1 MDQDK
6 INILQKNLK
15 TEKAARKAVEK
26 IVEDKSKDLHLLS
39 HELKK
44 TNLKLEAIKVEHSSQ
59 LETVFE
65 NINDGY
71 ISMDL
76 FGNVQQMNNN
86 AKDFF
91 GYNIEEE
98 ELNVFNLIFPDDF
111 EHASKSFVTLTKEG
125 SFTNYRTRVLTKDK
139 QVKWVQINGNL
150 LIDKENNATGAQ
162 VIIRDITSEKR
173 SKDLLTKSENSL
185 SSLIENLDSGILL
198 EDENRKIILTNTKFC
213 ELFNISDSPDL
224 VIGKDCTIAINESVK
239 LFKNP
244 KKFISRVL
252 FILLKK
258 QQVLGDEVVMLDG
271 TILERDYIPI
281 LDGKK
286 YKGHLWTYKDITLR
300 KQYRKSLEAQ
310 KQNYSN
316 IIANMNLGLIEVN
329 KADEILLS
337 NESFSKLTGYSKE
350 ELIGKK
356 GSEVLQLVDD
366 FERINI
372 ENSKRQK
379 GESSSYEVKI
389 KNKFGDIRDLLISG
403 APNYDV
409 TGRFIGTIGVHLDIT
424 DAKRNAEI
432 IEEKKK
438 ELDTIVHNSSIG
450 IVLTKRGRIIK
461 TNAAVQN
468 MIGYS
473 EAELNTLSINDLS
486 FDEDYSSFMKYI
498 KGINAD
504 KIDNFV
510 FTKRYKKKD
519 GSVIWTKTNV
529 HVVRD
534 NNNNNNK
541 IKHEVVFIENIT
553 SNREKTLI
561 IDLINNLTKS
571 IFGKTD
577 IIEISCEIV
586 NIIAAYLNS
595 EDCVIYLVDQST
607 GMMEQVALHGNKL
620 IDSSKIRNKLVLSK
634 GEEIVGSVVKSK
646 KSELVNDTSKDDR
659 YIADDEIR
667 FSEIVVPIISDG
679 IVIGVIDSEHK
690 NKNHFKEEHIKTLE
704 SIASLVAIKLRTA
717 VSIRERKKVEIQNE
731 KLLRRLKNSNDEL
744 NEYAHTVSHD
754 LKTPLQSIEALVS
767 WIKLDNEENLDKAT
781 LQNIALIESTVE
793 TMDQLIINILKY
805 SEVGTVKGK
814 EVDVDLNLI
823 LKKLKTVM
831 VTSEN
836 ITINILSKLPKV
848 KGDTTK
854 FQQLFQNLISN
865 AIKFNGEKKGIVEID
880 YIEKKSFHQFSVK
893 DNGIGIAK
901 KYHKQIFKIFESL
914 NKSKDSSG
922 IGLSIVKKIVDLYE
936 GNIWLE
942 SKPNI
947 GTTFYFT
954 IKK

>member
-1 MDQDK
+1 MDQHK
-6 INILQKNLK
+6 IDILQKSLI
-15 TEKAARKAVEK
+15 TERAARKAAEK

-39 HELKK
+39 NELKK
-44 TNLKLEAIKVEHSSQ
+44 TNLKLEAFKVEQSSQ
-59 LETVFE
+59 IEAVFE

-71 ISMDL
+71 ILMDI
-76 FGNVQQMNNN
+76 FGNVLKMNNK

-98 ELNVFNLIFPDDF
+98 KLNVYNLIYSDDL
-111 EHASKSFVTLTKEG
+111 EYASKSFITLKKEG

-139 QVKWVQINGNL
+139 QIKWVQINGT
-150 LIDKENNATGAQ
+150 LITDKENNAIGAQ
-162 VIIRDITSEKR
+162 GIVRDITSEKR
-173 SKDLLTKSENSL
+173 SKDLLTESENRL
-185 SSLIENLDSGILL
+185 SSLISNLDSAVLL

-213 ELFNISDSPDL
+213 EFFNISSAPDL
-224 VIGKDCTIAINESVK
+224 LKGEDCAVFLNESKK

-244 KKFISRVL
+244 DKFISRVL
-252 FILLKK
+252 LILHEK
-258 QQVLGDEVVMLDG
+258 QQVLGDEITLLDG
-271 TILERDYIPI
+271 TILERDYITI
-281 LDGKK
+281 REGNQ
-286 YKGHLWTYKDITLR
+286 YKGHLWTYKDITLK
-300 KQYRKSLEAQ
+300 KQYGRSLEAQ

-316 IIANMNLGLIEVN
+316 IIANMNLGLVELN
-329 KADEILLS
+329 TAEEILLS

-356 GSEVLQLVDD
+356 GSEVLQLVED
-366 FERINI
+366 FDRIKI

-389 KNKFGDIRDLLISG
+389 KNKFGEIRDLLISG

-409 TGRFIGTIGVHLDIT
+409 IGQFIGTIGVHLDIT
-424 DAKRNAEI
+424 DAKRNAELI
-432 IEEKKK
+432 QEKKK
-438 ELDTIVHNSSIG
+438 ELDTIVHNSAIG

-461 TNAAVQN
+461 TNAALQK

-473 EAELNTLSINDLS
+473 EAELNLRSINDLTFEQDS
-486 FDEDYSSFMKYI
+486 SSFNTYI
-498 KGINAD
+498 RKMYTD
-504 KIDNFV
+504 KIDHFV
-510 FTKRYKKKD
+510 YPKRYKKKD
-519 GSVIWTKTNV
+519 GSVIWTKTNINI
-529 HVVRD
+529 VRD
-534 NNNNNNK
+534 NNNK
-541 IKHEVVFIENIT
+541 VKYEVVFIENTT
-553 SNREKTLI
+553 SNREKTII
-561 IDLINNLTKS
+561 IDLINNLTKV
-571 IFGKTD
+571 ILDKTD
-577 IIEISCEIV
+577 LIDISWEIV

-595 EDCVIYLVDQST
+595 EDCVIYLVDEST
-607 GMMEQVALHGNKL
+607 KMIEQIAVYGNKL
-620 IDSSKIRNKLVLSK
+620 NDSNEISNKMFIPA
-634 GEEIVGSVVKSK
+634 GEGIVGSVVKSK

-659 YIADDEIR
+659 YIVDDEMR

-767 WIKLDNEENLDKAT
+767 WIKLDNKENLDKAT

-805 SEVGTVKGK
+805 SEVGTVIRE

-865 AIKFNGEKKGIVEID
+865 AIKFNRGKKGIIEID

>member
-1 MDQDK
+1 MDQHK
-6 INILQKNLK
+6 IDILQKSLI
-15 TEKAARKAVEK
+15 TERAARKAAEK

-39 HELKK
+39 NELKK
-44 TNLKLEAIKVEHSSQ
+44 TNLKLEAFKVEQSSQ
-59 LETVFE
+59 IEAVFE

-71 ISMDL
+71 ILMDI
-76 FGNVQQMNNN
+76 FGNILKMNNN

-98 ELNVFNLIFPDDF
+98 KLNVYNLIYSDDL
-111 EHASKSFVTLTKEG
+111 EYASKSFITLKKEG

-139 QVKWVQINGNL
+139 QIKWVQINGT
-150 LIDKENNATGAQ
+150 LITDKENNAIGAQ
-162 VIIRDITSEKR
+162 GIVRDITSEKR
-173 SKDLLTKSENSL
+173 SKDLLTESENRL
-185 SSLIENLDSGILL
+185 SSLILNLDSAVLL

-213 ELFNISDSPDL
+213 EFFNISSAPDL
-224 VIGKDCTIAINESVK
+224 LKGEDCAVFLNESKK

-244 KKFISRVL
+244 DKFISRVL
-252 FILLKK
+252 LILHEK
-258 QQVLGDEVVMLDG
+258 QQVLGDEITLLDG
-271 TILERDYIPI
+271 TILERDYITI
-281 LDGKK
+281 REGNQ
-286 YKGHLWTYKDITLR
+286 YKGHLWTYKDITLK
-300 KQYRKSLEAQ
+300 KQYGRSLEAQ

-316 IIANMNLGLIEVN
+316 IIANMKLGLVELN
-329 KADEILLS
+329 TAEEILLS

-356 GSEVLQLVDD
+356 GNEVLQLVED
-366 FERINI
+366 FERIKI

-389 KNKFGDIRDLLISG
+389 KNKFGEIRDLLISG

-409 TGRFIGTIGVHLDIT
+409 IGQFIGTIGVHLDIT
-424 DAKRNAEI
+424 DAKRNAELI
-432 IEEKKK
+432 QEKKK
-438 ELDTIVHNSSIG
+438 ELDTIVHNSAIG

-461 TNAAVQN
+461 TNAALQK

-473 EAELNTLSINDLS
+473 EAELNLRSINDLTFEQDS
-486 FDEDYSSFMKYI
+486 SSFKTYI
-498 KGINAD
+498 RKMYTD
-504 KIDNFV
+504 KINNFGYP
-510 FTKRYKKKD
+510 KRYKKKD
-519 GSVIWTKTNV
+519 GSVIWTKTNINI
-529 HVVRD
+529 VRD
-534 NNNNNNK
+534 NNNK
-541 IKHEVVFIENIT
+541 VKYEVVFIENTT
-553 SNREKTLI
+553 SNREKTII
-561 IDLINNLTKS
+561 IDLINNLTKV
-571 IFGKTD
+571 ILDKTD
-577 IIEISCEIV
+577 LIDISWEIV

-595 EDCVIYLVDQST
+595 EDCVIYLVDEST
-607 GMMEQVALHGNKL
+607 KMIEQIAVYGNKL
-620 IDSSKIRNKLVLSK
+620 NDSNEISNKMFIPA
-634 GEEIVGSVVKSK
+634 GEGIVGSVVKSK

-659 YIADDEIR
+659 YIVDDEMR

-731 KLLRRLKNSNDEL
+731 KLLRKLKNSNDEL

-767 WIKLDNEENLDKAT
+767 WIKLDNKENLDKAT

-793 TMDQLIINILKY
+793 TMDQLIVNILKY
-805 SEVGTVKGK
+805 SEVGTVIRE

-865 AIKFNGEKKGIVEID
+865 AIKFNREKKGIVEID
-880 YIEKKSFHQFSVK
+880 YIDKKSFHQFSVK

>member
-1 MDQDK
+1 MDQHK
-6 INILQKNLK
+6 IDILQKSLI
-15 TEKAARKAVEK
+15 TERAARKAAEK

-39 HELKK
+39 NELKK
-44 TNLKLEAIKVEHSSQ
+44 TNLKLEAFKVEQSSQ
-59 LETVFE
+59 IEAVFE

-71 ISMDL
+71 ILMDI
-76 FGNVQQMNNN
+76 FGNILKMNNN

-98 ELNVFNLIFPDDF
+98 KLNVYNLIYSDDL
-111 EHASKSFVTLTKEG
+111 EYASKSFITLKKEG

-139 QVKWVQINGNL
+139 QIKWVQINGT
-150 LIDKENNATGAQ
+150 LITDKENNAIGAQ
-162 VIIRDITSEKR
+162 GIVRDITSEKR
-173 SKDLLTKSENSL
+173 SKDLLTESENRL
-185 SSLIENLDSGILL
+185 SSLILNLDSAVLL

-213 ELFNISDSPDL
+213 EFFNISSAPDL
-224 VIGKDCTIAINESVK
+224 LKGEDCAVFLNESKK

-244 KKFISRVL
+244 DKFISRVL
-252 FILLKK
+252 LILHEK
-258 QQVLGDEVVMLDG
+258 QQVLGDEITLLDG
-271 TILERDYIPI
+271 TILERDYITI
-281 LDGKK
+281 REGNQ
-286 YKGHLWTYKDITLR
+286 YKGHLWTYKDITLK
-300 KQYRKSLEAQ
+300 KQYGRSLEAQ

-316 IIANMNLGLIEVN
+316 IIANMKLGLVELN
-329 KADEILLS
+329 TAEEILLS

-356 GSEVLQLVDD
+356 GNEVLQLVED
-366 FERINI
+366 FDRINI

-389 KNKFGDIRDLLISG
+389 KNKFGEIRDLLISG

-409 TGRFIGTIGVHLDIT
+409 IGQFIGTIGVHLDIT
-424 DAKRNAEI
+424 DAKRNAELI
-432 IEEKKK
+432 QEKKK
-438 ELDTIVHNSSIG
+438 ELDTIVHNSAIG

-461 TNAAVQN
+461 TNAALQK

-473 EAELNTLSINDLS
+473 EAELNLRSINDLTFEQDS
-486 FDEDYSSFMKYI
+486 SSFKTYI
-498 KGINAD
+498 RKMYTD
-504 KIDNFV
+504 KINNFGYP
-510 FTKRYKKKD
+510 KRYKKKD
-519 GSVIWTKTNV
+519 GSVIWTKTNINI
-529 HVVRD
+529 VRD
-534 NNNNNNK
+534 NNNK
-541 IKHEVVFIENIT
+541 VKYEVVFIENTT
-553 SNREKTLI
+553 SNREKTII
-561 IDLINNLTKS
+561 IDLINNLTKV
-571 IFGKTD
+571 ILDKTD
-577 IIEISCEIV
+577 LIDISWEIV

-595 EDCVIYLVDQST
+595 EDCVIYLVDEST
-607 GMMEQVALHGNKL
+607 KMIEQIAVYGNKL
-620 IDSSKIRNKLVLSK
+620 NDSNEISNKMFIPA
-634 GEEIVGSVVKSK
+634 GEGIVGSVVKSK

-659 YIADDEIR
+659 YIVDDEMR

-731 KLLRRLKNSNDEL
+731 KLLRKLKNSNDEL

-767 WIKLDNEENLDKAT
+767 WIKLDNKENLDKAT

-805 SEVGTVKGK
+805 SEVGTVIRE

-865 AIKFNGEKKGIVEID
+865 AIKFNREKKGIVEID
-880 YIEKKSFHQFSVK
+880 YIDKKSFHQFSVK

>member
-1 MDQDK
+1 MDQYK
-6 INILQKNLK
+6 IKILQKNLK
-15 TEKAARKAVEK
+15 TEVAARKAAEK

-39 HELKK
+39 NELKK
-44 TNLKLEAIKVEHSSQ
+44 TNLKLETIQIEQSSQ
-59 LETVFE
+59 IEAVFE

-71 ISMDL
+71 ILMDL
-76 FGNVQQMNNN
+76 FGNILKMNNN

-98 ELNVFNLIFPDDF
+98 KLNVYNLIFPDDL
-111 EHASKSFVTLTKEG
+111 EHASKSFITLNKEG

-139 QVKWVQINGNL
+139 QIKWVQINGSL
-150 LIDKENNATGAQ
+150 LTDKENNAIGAQ
-162 VIIRDITSEKR
+162 GIIRDITAEKR
-173 SKDLLTKSENSL
+173 SKDLLTESENRL
-185 SSLIENLDSGILL
+185 SSLILNLDSAVLL

-213 ELFNISDSPDL
+213 ELFNISSSPDL
-224 VIGKDCTIAINESVK
+224 LKGEDCADFINQSIK
-239 LFKNP
+239 LFEDP
-244 KKFISRVL
+244 DKFISRVSL
-252 FILLKK
+252 ILHEK
-258 QQVLGDEVVMLDG
+258 QQVLGDEITMLDG
-271 TILERDYIPI
+271 TILERDYTPI
-281 LDGKK
+281 IIENQ

-300 KQYRKSLEAQ
+300 KQYGKSLEAQ

-316 IIANMNLGLIEVN
+316 IIANMNLGLVELN
-329 KADEILLS
+329 TAEEILLS

-356 GSEVLQLVDD
+356 GSDILQLVDD
-366 FERINI
+366 FDRIKI
-372 ENSKRQK
+372 ENSKRQI
-379 GESSSYEVKI
+379 GVSSSYEIEI
-389 KNKFGDIRDLLISG
+389 KNKFGDNRNLLISG

-409 TGRFIGTIGVHLDIT
+409 NGQFIGTIGVHLDIT
-424 DAKRNAEI
+424 DAKRNAQLI
-432 IEEKKK
+432 KEKKK
-438 ELDTIVHNSSIG
+438 ELDTIVHNSAIG

-461 TNAAVQN
+461 TNAALQK
-468 MIGYS
+468 MIGFS
-473 EAELNTLSINDLS
+473 ESELNILSINDLTLK
-486 FDEDYSSFMKYI
+486 EDSSSFKTYI
-498 KGINAD
+498 KKMYAD
-504 KIDNFV
+504 KNDHFV
-510 FTKRYKKKD
+510 YQKRYKKKD

-529 HVVRD
+529 NIVRD
-534 NNNNNNK
+534 NDNK
-541 IKHEVVFIENIT
+541 VKHEVVFIENIT
-553 SNREKTLI
+553 SIREKTII
-561 IDLINNLTKS
+561 IDLINNLTKV
-571 IFGKTD
+571 ILDKTD
-577 IIEISCEIV
+577 IVEISWEIV

-595 EDCVIYLVDQST
+595 ENCVIYLVDQST
-607 GMMEQVALHGNKL
+607 EMIEQVALYGNKL
-620 IDSSKIRNKLVLSK
+620 TDSNKISNKLVISK
-634 GEEIVGSVVKSK
+634 GEGIIGSVVKLK
-646 KSELVNDTSKDDR
+646 KSELVNDTSKDNR
-659 YIADDEIR
+659 YIVDDEMR

-767 WIKLDNEENLDKAT
+767 WIKLDNKENLDKAT
-781 LQNIALIESTVE
+781 LQNIALINSTVE
-793 TMDQLIINILKY
+793 TMDQLISNILKY
-805 SEVGTVKGK
+805 SEVGTVIGE

-848 KGDTTK
+848 KGDATK
-854 FQQLFQNLISN
+854 FQQLFQNLIGN
-865 AIKFNGEKKGIVEID
+865 AIKFNREIKGIVEID

-922 IGLSIVKKIVDLYE
+922 IGLSIVKKIIDLYE
-936 GNIWLE
+936 GDIWLE
-942 SKPNI
+942 SKINI

>member
-1 MDQDK
+1 MDQHK
-6 INILQKNLK
+6 IDILQKSLI
-15 TEKAARKAVEK
+15 TERAARKAAEK

-39 HELKK
+39 NELKK
-44 TNLKLEAIKVEHSSQ
+44 TNLKLEAFKVEQSSQ
-59 LETVFE
+59 IEAVFE

-71 ISMDL
+71 ILMDI
-76 FGNVQQMNNN
+76 FGNILKMNNN

-98 ELNVFNLIFPDDF
+98 KLNVYNLIYSDDL
-111 EHASKSFVTLTKEG
+111 EYASKSFITLKKEG

-139 QVKWVQINGNL
+139 QIKWVQINGT
-150 LIDKENNATGAQ
+150 LITDKENNAIGAQ
-162 VIIRDITSEKR
+162 GIVRDITSEKR
-173 SKDLLTKSENSL
+173 SKDLLTESENRL
-185 SSLIENLDSGILL
+185 SSLILNLDSAVLL

-213 ELFNISDSPDL
+213 EFFNISSAPDL
-224 VIGKDCTIAINESVK
+224 LKGEDCAVFLNESKK

-244 KKFISRVL
+244 DKFISRVL
-252 FILLKK
+252 LILHEK
-258 QQVLGDEVVMLDG
+258 QQVLGDEITLLDG
-271 TILERDYIPI
+271 TILERDYITI
-281 LDGKK
+281 REGNQ
-286 YKGHLWTYKDITLR
+286 YKGHLWTYKDITLK
-300 KQYRKSLEAQ
+300 KQYGRSLEAQ

-316 IIANMNLGLIEVN
+316 IIANMKLGLVELN
-329 KADEILLS
+329 TAEEILLS

-356 GSEVLQLVDD
+356 GNEVLQLVED
-366 FERINI
+366 FDRINI

-389 KNKFGDIRDLLISG
+389 KNKFGEIRDLLISG

-409 TGRFIGTIGVHLDIT
+409 IGQFIGTIGVHLDIT
-424 DAKRNAEI
+424 DAKRNAELI
-432 IEEKKK
+432 QEKKK
-438 ELDTIVHNSSIG
+438 ELDTIVHNSAIG

-461 TNAAVQN
+461 TNAALQK

-473 EAELNTLSINDLS
+473 EAELNLRSINDLTFEQDS
-486 FDEDYSSFMKYI
+486 SSFKTYI
-498 KGINAD
+498 RKMYTD
-504 KIDNFV
+504 KINNFGYP
-510 FTKRYKKKD
+510 KRYKKKD
-519 GSVIWTKTNV
+519 GSVIWTKTNINI
-529 HVVRD
+529 VRD
-534 NNNNNNK
+534 NNNK
-541 IKHEVVFIENIT
+541 VKYEVVFIENTT
-553 SNREKTLI
+553 SNREKTII
-561 IDLINNLTKS
+561 IDLINNLTKV
-571 IFGKTD
+571 ILDKTD
-577 IIEISCEIV
+577 LIDISWEIV

-595 EDCVIYLVDQST
+595 EDCVIYLVDEST
-607 GMMEQVALHGNKL
+607 KMIEQIAVYGNKL
-620 IDSSKIRNKLVLSK
+620 NDSNEISNKMFIPA
-634 GEEIVGSVVKSK
+634 GEGIVGSVVKSK

-659 YIADDEIR
+659 YIVDDEMR

-731 KLLRRLKNSNDEL
+731 KLLRKLKNSNDEL

-767 WIKLDNEENLDKAT
+767 WIKLDNKENLDKAT

-793 TMDQLIINILKY
+793 TMDQLIVNILKY
-805 SEVGTVKGK
+805 SEVGTVIRE

-865 AIKFNGEKKGIVEID
+865 AIKFNREKKGIVEID
-880 YIEKKSFHQFSVK
+880 YIDKKSFHQFSVK

>member
-1 MDQDK
+1 MDQHK
-6 INILQKNLK
+6 IDILQKSLK
-15 TEKAARKAVEK
+15 TERAARKAAEK

-39 HELKK
+39 NELKK
-44 TNLKLEAIKVEHSSQ
+44 TNLKLEVIKVEQSSQ
-59 LETVFE
+59 IEAFFE

-71 ISMDL
+71 ILMDI
-76 FGNVQQMNNN
+76 FGNILKMNNN

-98 ELNVFNLIFPDDF
+98 KLNVYNLIYSDDL
-111 EHASKSFVTLTKEG
+111 EYASKSFITLKKEG
-125 SFTNYRTRVLTKDK
+125 LFTNYRTRVLTKDK
-139 QVKWVQINGNL
+139 QIKWVQINGT
-150 LIDKENNATGAQ
+150 LITDKENNAIGAQ
-162 VIIRDITSEKR
+162 GIVRDITSEKR
-173 SKDLLTKSENSL
+173 SKDLLTESENRL
-185 SSLIENLDSGILL
+185 SSLISNLDSAVLL
-198 EDENRKIILTNTKFC
+198 EDENRKIILANAKFC
-213 ELFNISDSPDL
+213 KFFNISSAPDL
-224 VIGKDCTIAINESVK
+224 LKGEDCAVFLNESKK

-244 KKFISRVL
+244 DKFISRVL
-252 FILLKK
+252 LILHEK
-258 QQVLGDEVVMLDG
+258 QQVLGDEITLLNG
-271 TILERDYIPI
+271 TILERDYITI
-281 LDGKK
+281 REGNQ
-286 YKGHLWTYKDITLR
+286 YKGHLWTYKDITLK
-300 KQYRKSLEAQ
+300 KQYGRSLEAQ

-316 IIANMNLGLIEVN
+316 IIANMNLGLVELN
-329 KADEILLS
+329 TAEEILLS

-356 GSEVLQLVDD
+356 GNEVLQLVED
-366 FERINI
+366 FDRIKI

-389 KNKFGDIRDLLISG
+389 KNKFGEIRDLLISG

-409 TGRFIGTIGVHLDIT
+409 NAQFIGTIGVHLDIT
-424 DAKRNAEI
+424 DAKRNAELI
-432 IEEKKK
+432 QEKKK
-438 ELDTIVHNSSIG
+438 ELDTIVHNSAIG

-461 TNAAVQN
+461 TNAALQK

-473 EAELNTLSINDLS
+473 EAELNLRSINDLTFEQDS
-486 FDEDYSSFMKYI
+486 SSFKTYI
-498 KGINAD
+498 RKMYTD
-504 KIDNFV
+504 KINNFGYP
-510 FTKRYKKKD
+510 KRYKKKD

-529 HVVRD
+529 NIVRD
-534 NNNNNNK
+534 NNNK
-541 IKHEVVFIENIT
+541 VKYEVVFIENIT
-553 SNREKTLI
+553 SNREKTII
-561 IDLINNLTKS
+561 IDLINNLTKV
-571 IFGKTD
+571 ILDKTD
-577 IIEISCEIV
+577 IVEISWEIV

-595 EDCVIYLVDQST
+595 ENCVIYLVDQST
-607 GMMEQVALHGNKL
+607 GIIEQVALHGNKL
-620 IDSSKIRNKLVLSK
+620 TDNNKISNKLVISK
-634 GEEIVGSVVKSK
+634 GEGIVGSVVKSK

-659 YIADDEIR
+659 YIVDDEIR

-717 VSIRERKKVEIQNE
+717 VSIGERKKVEIQNE

-767 WIKLDNEENLDKAT
+767 WIKLDNKENLDKAT

-805 SEVGTVKGK
+805 SEVGTVTGK

-865 AIKFNGEKKGIVEID
+865 AIKFNRGKKGIIEID

>member
-1 MDQDK
+1 MDQHK
-6 INILQKNLK
+6 IDILQKSLI
-15 TEKAARKAVEK
+15 TERAARKAAEK

-39 HELKK
+39 NELKK
-44 TNLKLEAIKVEHSSQ
+44 TNLKLEAFKVEQSSQ
-59 LETVFE
+59 IEAVFE

-71 ISMDL
+71 ILMDI
-76 FGNVQQMNNN
+76 FGNILKMNNN

-98 ELNVFNLIFPDDF
+98 KLNVYNLIYSDDL
-111 EHASKSFVTLTKEG
+111 EYASKSFITLKKEG

-139 QVKWVQINGNL
+139 QIKWVQINGT
-150 LIDKENNATGAQ
+150 LITDKENNAIGAQ
-162 VIIRDITSEKR
+162 GIVRDITSEKR
-173 SKDLLTKSENSL
+173 SKDLLTESENRL
-185 SSLIENLDSGILL
+185 SSLISNLDSAVLL

-213 ELFNISDSPDL
+213 EFFNISSAPDL
-224 VIGKDCTIAINESVK
+224 LKGEDCAVFLNESKK

-244 KKFISRVL
+244 DKFISRVL
-252 FILLKK
+252 LILHEK
-258 QQVLGDEVVMLDG
+258 QQVLGDEITLLDG
-271 TILERDYIPI
+271 TILERDYITI
-281 LDGKK
+281 REGNQ
-286 YKGHLWTYKDITLR
+286 YKGHLWTYKDITLK
-300 KQYRKSLEAQ
+300 KQYGRSLEAQ

-316 IIANMNLGLIEVN
+316 IIANMNLGLVELN
-329 KADEILLS
+329 TAEEILLS

-356 GSEVLQLVDD
+356 GNEVLQLVED
-366 FERINI
+366 FDRINI

-389 KNKFGDIRDLLISG
+389 KNKFGEIRDLLISG

-409 TGRFIGTIGVHLDIT
+409 IGQFIGTIGVHLDIT
-424 DAKRNAEI
+424 DAKRNAELI
-432 IEEKKK
+432 QEKKK
-438 ELDTIVHNSSIG
+438 ELDTIVHNSAIG

-461 TNAAVQN
+461 TNAALQK

-473 EAELNTLSINDLS
+473 EAELNLRSINDLTFEQDS
-486 FDEDYSSFMKYI
+486 SSFKTYI
-498 KGINAD
+498 RKMYTD
-504 KIDNFV
+504 KINNFGYP
-510 FTKRYKKKD
+510 KRYKKKD
-519 GSVIWTKTNV
+519 GSVIWTKTNINI
-529 HVVRD
+529 VRD
-534 NNNNNNK
+534 NNNK
-541 IKHEVVFIENIT
+541 VKYEVVFIENTT
-553 SNREKTLI
+553 SNREKTII
-561 IDLINNLTKS
+561 IDLINNLTKV
-571 IFGKTD
+571 ILDKTD
-577 IIEISCEIV
+577 LIDISWEIV

-595 EDCVIYLVDQST
+595 EDCVIYLVDEST
-607 GMMEQVALHGNKL
+607 KMIEQIAVYGNKL
-620 IDSSKIRNKLVLSK
+620 NDSNEISNKMFIPA
-634 GEEIVGSVVKSK
+634 GEGIVGSVVKSK

-659 YIADDEIR
+659 YIVDDEMR

-767 WIKLDNEENLDKAT
+767 WIKLDNKENLDKAT

-793 TMDQLIINILKY
+793 TMDQLIVNILKY
-805 SEVGTVKGK
+805 SEVGTVIRE

-865 AIKFNGEKKGIVEID
+865 AIKFNREKKGIVEID
-880 YIEKKSFHQFSVK
+880 YIDKKSFHQFSVK

>member
-15 TEKAARKAVEK
+15 TEKAARKAAEK

-86 AKDFF
+86 AKEFF

-150 LIDKENNATGAQ
+150 LTDKENNATGAQ
-162 VIIRDITSEKR
+162 GIIRDITSEKR

-185 SSLIENLDSGILL
+185 SSLIENLDSAVLL
-198 EDENRKIILTNTKFC
+198 EDENRKIKLVNNKFC
-213 ELFNISDSPDL
+213 KLFRTTSSPDEL
-224 VIGKDCTIAINESVK
+224 IGKDCTAIVNESIK

-244 KKFISRVL
+244 EKLISRIIL
-252 FILLKK
+252 ILLKK
-258 QQVLGDEVVMLDG
+258 QPVIGDEVTMLDG
-271 TILERDYIPI
+271 SILERDYVPI

-286 YKGHLWTYKDITLR
+286 YKGHLWTYKDITLK
-300 KQYRKSLEAQ
+300 KQYGRILEAQ

-316 IIANMNLGLIEVN
+316 IIANMNLGLVELN
-329 KADEILLS
+329 TAEEILLS

-461 TNAAVQN
+461 TNVAVQN

-529 HVVRD
+529 NVVRD
-534 NNNNNNK
+534 INNNNK

-577 IIEISCEIV
+577 LIEISWEIV

-634 GEEIVGSVVKSK
+634 GEGIVGSVVKSK

-690 NKNHFKEEHIKTLE
+690 DKNHFTEEHVKTLE
-704 SIASLVAIKLRTA
+704 NIANLVAIKLKTA
-717 VSIRERKKVEIQNE
+717 VNIRERKKVEIQNE

-767 WIKLDNEENLDKAT
+767 WIKLDNKENLDKAT

-805 SEVGTVKGK
+805 SEVGTVNGK

-865 AIKFNGEKKGIVEID
+865 GIKFNREKKGIVEID

>member
-1 MDQDK
+1 MDQHK
-6 INILQKNLK
+6 IDILQKSLI
-15 TEKAARKAVEK
+15 TERAARKAAEK

-39 HELKK
+39 NELKK
-44 TNLKLEAIKVEHSSQ
+44 TNLKLEAFKVEQSSQ
-59 LETVFE
+59 IEAVFE

-71 ISMDL
+71 ILMDI
-76 FGNVQQMNNN
+76 FGNVLKMNNK

-98 ELNVFNLIFPDDF
+98 KLNVYNLIYSDDL
-111 EHASKSFVTLTKEG
+111 EYASKSFITLKKEG

-139 QVKWVQINGNL
+139 QIKWVQINGT
-150 LIDKENNATGAQ
+150 LITDKENNAIGAQ
-162 VIIRDITSEKR
+162 GIVRDITSEKR
-173 SKDLLTKSENSL
+173 SKDLLTESENRL
-185 SSLIENLDSGILL
+185 SSLISNLDSAVLL
-198 EDENRKIILTNTKFC
+198 EDENRKIILTNAKFC
-213 ELFNISDSPDL
+213 KFFNISSAPDL
-224 VIGKDCTIAINESVK
+224 LKGEDCAVFLNESKK

-244 KKFISRVL
+244 DKFISRVL
-252 FILLKK
+252 LILHEK
-258 QQVLGDEVVMLDG
+258 QQVLGDEITLLDG
-271 TILERDYIPI
+271 TILERDYITI
-281 LDGKK
+281 REGNQ
-286 YKGHLWTYKDITLR
+286 YKGHLWTYKDITLK
-300 KQYRKSLEAQ
+300 KQYGRSLEAQ

-316 IIANMNLGLIEVN
+316 IIANMNLGLVELN
-329 KADEILLS
+329 TAEEILLS

-356 GSEVLQLVDD
+356 GNEVLQLVED
-366 FERINI
+366 FDRINI

-389 KNKFGDIRDLLISG
+389 KNKFGEIRDLLISG

-409 TGRFIGTIGVHLDIT
+409 IGQFIGTIGVHLDIT
-424 DAKRNAEI
+424 DAKRNAELI
-432 IEEKKK
+432 KEKKK
-438 ELDTIVHNSSIG
+438 ELDTIVHNSAIG

-461 TNAAVQN
+461 TNAALQK

-473 EAELNTLSINDLS
+473 EAELNLRSINDLTFEQDS
-486 FDEDYSSFMKYI
+486 SSFKTYI
-498 KGINAD
+498 RKMYTD
-504 KIDNFV
+504 KINNFGYP
-510 FTKRYKKKD
+510 KRYKKKD
-519 GSVIWTKTNV
+519 GSVIWTKTNINI
-529 HVVRD
+529 VRD
-534 NNNNNNK
+534 NNNK
-541 IKHEVVFIENIT
+541 VKYEVVFIENTT
-553 SNREKTLI
+553 SNREKTII
-561 IDLINNLTKS
+561 IDLINNLTKV
-571 IFGKTD
+571 ILDKTD
-577 IIEISCEIV
+577 LIDISWEIV

-595 EDCVIYLVDQST
+595 EDCVIYLVDEST
-607 GMMEQVALHGNKL
+607 KMIEQIAVYGNKL
-620 IDSSKIRNKLVLSK
+620 NDSNEISNKMFIPA
-634 GEEIVGSVVKSK
+634 GEGIVGSVVKSK

-659 YIADDEIR
+659 YIVDDEMR

-767 WIKLDNEENLDKAT
+767 WIKLDNKENLDKAT

-793 TMDQLIINILKY
+793 TMDQLIVNILKY
-805 SEVGTVKGK
+805 SEVGTVIRE

-865 AIKFNGEKKGIVEID
+865 AIKFNRGKKGIVEID
-880 YIEKKSFHQFSVK
+880 YIDKKSFHQFSVK

>member
-15 TEKAARKAVEK
+15 TEKAARKAAEK

-86 AKDFF
+86 AKEFF

-150 LIDKENNATGAQ
+150 LTDKENNATGAQ
-162 VIIRDITSEKR
+162 GIIRDITSEKR

-185 SSLIENLDSGILL
+185 SSLIENLDSAVLL
-198 EDENRKIILTNTKFC
+198 EDENRKIKLVNNKFC
-213 ELFNISDSPDL
+213 KLFRTTSSPDEL
-224 VIGKDCTIAINESVK
+224 IGKDCTAVVNESIK

-244 KKFISRVL
+244 EKLISRIIL
-252 FILLKK
+252 ILLKK
-258 QQVLGDEVVMLDG
+258 QPVIGDEVTMLDG
-271 TILERDYIPI
+271 SILERDYVPI

-316 IIANMNLGLIEVN
+316 IIANMNLGLVELN
-329 KADEILLS
+329 TAEEILLS

-529 HVVRD
+529 NVVRD
-534 NNNNNNK
+534 INNNNK

-577 IIEISCEIV
+577 IIEISWEIV

-607 GMMEQVALHGNKL
+607 EMIEQIAVFGNKL
-620 IDSSKIRNKLVLSK
+620 TENNKISNKLFISK
-634 GEEIVGSVVKSK
+634 GEGIVGNVVKSK
-646 KSELVNDTSKDDR
+646 KSEIVNDTSKDTR
-659 YIADDEIR
+659 YIVDDETR

-690 NKNHFKEEHIKTLE
+690 DKNHFTEEHVKTLE
-704 SIASLVAIKLRTA
+704 NIANLVAIKLKTA
-717 VSIRERKKVEIQNE
+717 VNIRERKKVEIQNE

-767 WIKLDNEENLDKAT
+767 WIKLDNKENLDKAT

-805 SEVGTVKGK
+805 SEVGTVNGK

-865 AIKFNGEKKGIVEID
+865 GIKFNREKKGIVEID

>member
-15 TEKAARKAVEK
+15 TEKAARKAAEK

-59 LETVFE
+59 LEAVFE

-150 LIDKENNATGAQ
+150 LTDKENNATGAQ
-162 VIIRDITSEKR
+162 GIIRDITSEKR

-185 SSLIENLDSGILL
+185 SSLIENLDSAVLL
-198 EDENRKIILTNTKFC
+198 EDENRKIKLVNNKFC
-213 ELFNISDSPDL
+213 KLFRTTSSPDEL
-224 VIGKDCTIAINESVK
+224 IGKDCTAVVNESIK

-244 KKFISRVL
+244 EKLISRIIL
-252 FILLKK
+252 ILLKK
-258 QQVLGDEVVMLDG
+258 QPVIGDEVTMLDG
-271 TILERDYIPI
+271 SILERDYVPI

-286 YKGHLWTYKDITLR
+286 YKGHLWTYKDITLK
-300 KQYRKSLEAQ
+300 KQYGRILEAQ

-316 IIANMNLGLIEVN
+316 IIANMNLGLVELN
-329 KADEILLS
+329 TAEEILLS

-529 HVVRD
+529 NVVRD
-534 NNNNNNK
+534 INNK

-577 IIEISCEIV
+577 IIEISWEIV

-595 EDCVIYLVDQST
+595 KDCVIYLVDQST
-607 GMMEQVALHGNKL
+607 EMIEQIAVFGNKL
-620 IDSSKIRNKLVLSK
+620 TENNKISNKLFISK
-634 GEEIVGSVVKSK
+634 GEGIVGNVVKSK
-646 KSELVNDTSKDDR
+646 KSEIVNDTSKDTR
-659 YIADDEIR
+659 YIVDDETR

-690 NKNHFKEEHIKTLE
+690 DKNHFTEEHVKTLE
-704 SIASLVAIKLRTA
+704 NIANLVAIKLKTA
-717 VSIRERKKVEIQNE
+717 VNIRERKKVEIQNE

-767 WIKLDNEENLDKAT
+767 WIKLDNKENLDKAT

-805 SEVGTVKGK
+805 SEVGTVNGK

-865 AIKFNGEKKGIVEID
+865 GIKFNREKKGIVEID

>member
-15 TEKAARKAVEK
+15 TEKAARKAAEK

-86 AKDFF
+86 AKEFF

-150 LIDKENNATGAQ
+150 LTDKENNATGAQ
-162 VIIRDITSEKR
+162 GIIRDITSEKR
-173 SKDLLTKSENSL
+173 SKDLLTESENSL
-185 SSLIENLDSGILL
+185 SSLIENLDSAVLL
-198 EDENRKIILTNTKFC
+198 EDENRKIKLVNNKFC
-213 ELFNISDSPDL
+213 KLFRTTSSPDEL
-224 VIGKDCTIAINESVK
+224 IGKDCTAVVNESIK

-244 KKFISRVL
+244 EKLISRIIL
-252 FILLKK
+252 ILLKK
-258 QQVLGDEVVMLDG
+258 QPVIGDEVTMLDG
-271 TILERDYIPI
+271 SILERDYVPI

-286 YKGHLWTYKDITLR
+286 YKGHLWTYKDITLK
-300 KQYRKSLEAQ
+300 KQYGRILEAQ

-316 IIANMNLGLIEVN
+316 IIANMNLGLVELN
-329 KADEILLS
+329 TAEEILLS

-529 HVVRD
+529 NVVRD
-534 NNNNNNK
+534 INNK

-577 IIEISCEIV
+577 IIEISWEIV

-634 GEEIVGSVVKSK
+634 GEGIVGSVVKSK

-717 VSIRERKKVEIQNE
+717 LSIEERKKVEIQNE

-767 WIKLDNEENLDKAT
+767 WIKLDNKENLDKAT
-781 LQNIALIESTVE
+781 LQNIDLIESTVE

-805 SEVGTVKGK
+805 SEVGTVNGK

-865 AIKFNGEKKGIVEID
+865 GIKFNREKKGIVEID

>member
-1 MDQDK
+1 MDQHK
-6 INILQKNLK
+6 IDILQKSLI
-15 TEKAARKAVEK
+15 TERAARKAAEK

-39 HELKK
+39 NELKK
-44 TNLKLEAIKVEHSSQ
+44 TNLKLEAFKVEQSSQ
-59 LETVFE
+59 IEAVFE

-71 ISMDL
+71 ILMDI
-76 FGNVQQMNNN
+76 FGNILKMNNN

-98 ELNVFNLIFPDDF
+98 KLNVYNLIYSDDL
-111 EHASKSFVTLTKEG
+111 EYASKSFITLKKEG

-139 QVKWVQINGNL
+139 QIKWVQINGT
-150 LIDKENNATGAQ
+150 LITDKENNAIGAQ
-162 VIIRDITSEKR
+162 GIVRDITSEKR
-173 SKDLLTKSENSL
+173 SKDLLTESENRL
-185 SSLIENLDSGILL
+185 SSLISNLDSAVLL

-213 ELFNISDSPDL
+213 EFFNISSAPDL
-224 VIGKDCTIAINESVK
+224 LKGEDCAVFLNESKK

-244 KKFISRVL
+244 DKFISRVL
-252 FILLKK
+252 LILHEK
-258 QQVLGDEVVMLDG
+258 QQVLGDEITLLDG
-271 TILERDYIPI
+271 TILERDYITI
-281 LDGKK
+281 REGNQ
-286 YKGHLWTYKDITLR
+286 YKGHLWTYKDITLK
-300 KQYRKSLEAQ
+300 KQYGRSLEAQ

-316 IIANMNLGLIEVN
+316 IIANMNLGLVELN
-329 KADEILLS
+329 TAEEILLS

-356 GSEVLQLVDD
+356 GNEVLQLVED
-366 FERINI
+366 FDRINI

-389 KNKFGDIRDLLISG
+389 KNKFGEIRDLLISG

-409 TGRFIGTIGVHLDIT
+409 IGQFIGTIGVHLDIT
-424 DAKRNAEI
+424 DAKRNAELI
-432 IEEKKK
+432 KEKKK
-438 ELDTIVHNSSIG
+438 ELDTIVHNSAIG

-461 TNAAVQN
+461 TNAALQK

-473 EAELNTLSINDLS
+473 EAELNLRSINDLTFEQDS
-486 FDEDYSSFMKYI
+486 SSFKTYI
-498 KGINAD
+498 RKMYTD
-504 KIDNFV
+504 KINNFGYP
-510 FTKRYKKKD
+510 KRYKKKD
-519 GSVIWTKTNV
+519 GSVIWTKTNINI
-529 HVVRD
+529 VRD
-534 NNNNNNK
+534 NNNK
-541 IKHEVVFIENIT
+541 VKYEVVFIENTT
-553 SNREKTLI
+553 SNREKTII
-561 IDLINNLTKS
+561 IDLINNLTKV
-571 IFGKTD
+571 ILDKTD
-577 IIEISCEIV
+577 LIDISWEIV

-595 EDCVIYLVDQST
+595 EDCVIYLVDEST
-607 GMMEQVALHGNKL
+607 KMIEQIAVYGNKL
-620 IDSSKIRNKLVLSK
+620 NDSNEISNKMFIPA
-634 GEEIVGSVVKSK
+634 GEGIVGSVVKSK

-659 YIADDEIR
+659 YIVDDEMR

-767 WIKLDNEENLDKAT
+767 WIKLDNKENLDKAT

-805 SEVGTVKGK
+805 SEVGTVIRE

-865 AIKFNGEKKGIVEID
+865 AIKFNREKKGIVEID
-880 YIEKKSFHQFSVK
+880 YIDKKSFHQFSVK

>member
-15 TEKAARKAVEK
+15 TEKAARKAAEK

-86 AKDFF
+86 AKEFF

-150 LIDKENNATGAQ
+150 LTDKENNATGAQ
-162 VIIRDITSEKR
+162 GIIRDITSEKR

-185 SSLIENLDSGILL
+185 SSLIENLDSAVLL
-198 EDENRKIILTNTKFC
+198 EDENRKIKLVNNKFC
-213 ELFNISDSPDL
+213 KLFRTTSSPDEL
-224 VIGKDCTIAINESVK
+224 IGKDCTAVVNESIK

-244 KKFISRVL
+244 EKLISRIIL
-252 FILLKK
+252 ILLKK
-258 QQVLGDEVVMLDG
+258 QPVIGDEVTMLDG
-271 TILERDYIPI
+271 SILERDYVPI

-286 YKGHLWTYKDITLR
+286 YKGHLWTYKDITLK
-300 KQYRKSLEAQ
+300 KQYGRILEAQ

-316 IIANMNLGLIEVN
+316 IIANMNLGLVELN
-329 KADEILLS
+329 TAEEILLS

-461 TNAAVQN
+461 TNVAVQN

-486 FDEDYSSFMKYI
+486 FDEDYSSFMKYL

-529 HVVRD
+529 NVVRD
-534 NNNNNNK
+534 INNK

-577 IIEISCEIV
+577 LIEISWEIV

-634 GEEIVGSVVKSK
+634 GEGIVGSVVKSK

-717 VSIRERKKVEIQNE
+717 LSIEERKKVEIQNE

-767 WIKLDNEENLDKAT
+767 WIKLDNKENLDKAT
-781 LQNIALIESTVE
+781 LQNIDLIESTVE

-805 SEVGTVKGK
+805 SEVGTVIGK

-865 AIKFNGEKKGIVEID
+865 GIKFNREKKGIVEID

>member
-1 MDQDK
+1 MDQHK
-6 INILQKNLK
+6 IDILQKSLI
-15 TEKAARKAVEK
+15 TERAARKAAEK

-39 HELKK
+39 NELKK
-44 TNLKLEAIKVEHSSQ
+44 TNLKLEAFKVEQSSQ
-59 LETVFE
+59 IEAVFE

-71 ISMDL
+71 ILMDI
-76 FGNVQQMNNN
+76 FGNILKMNNN

-98 ELNVFNLIFPDDF
+98 KLNVYNLIYSDDL
-111 EHASKSFVTLTKEG
+111 EYASKSFITLKKEG

-139 QVKWVQINGNL
+139 QIKWVQINGT
-150 LIDKENNATGAQ
+150 LITDKENNAIGAQ
-162 VIIRDITSEKR
+162 GIVRDITSEKR
-173 SKDLLTKSENSL
+173 SKDLLTESENRL
-185 SSLIENLDSGILL
+185 SSLILNLDSAVLL

-213 ELFNISDSPDL
+213 EFFNISSAPDL
-224 VIGKDCTIAINESVK
+224 LKGEDCAVFLNESKK

-244 KKFISRVL
+244 DKFISRVL
-252 FILLKK
+252 LILHEK
-258 QQVLGDEVVMLDG
+258 QQVLGDEITLLDG
-271 TILERDYIPI
+271 TILERDYITI
-281 LDGKK
+281 REGNQ
-286 YKGHLWTYKDITLR
+286 YKGHLWTYKDITLK
-300 KQYRKSLEAQ
+300 KQYGRSLEAQ

-316 IIANMNLGLIEVN
+316 IIANMNLGLVELN
-329 KADEILLS
+329 TAEEILLS

-356 GSEVLQLVDD
+356 GNEVLQLVED
-366 FERINI
+366 FDRINI

-389 KNKFGDIRDLLISG
+389 KNKFGEIRDLLISG

-409 TGRFIGTIGVHLDIT
+409 IGQFIGTIGVHLDIT
-424 DAKRNAEI
+424 DAKRNAELI
-432 IEEKKK
+432 QEKKK
-438 ELDTIVHNSSIG
+438 ELDTIVHNSAIG

-461 TNAAVQN
+461 TNAALQK

-473 EAELNTLSINDLS
+473 EAELNLRSINDLTFEQDS
-486 FDEDYSSFMKYI
+486 SSFKTYI
-498 KGINAD
+498 RKMYTD
-504 KIDNFV
+504 KINNFGYP
-510 FTKRYKKKD
+510 KRYKKKD
-519 GSVIWTKTNV
+519 GSVIWTKTNINI
-529 HVVRD
+529 VRD
-534 NNNNNNK
+534 NNNK
-541 IKHEVVFIENIT
+541 VKYEVVFIENTT
-553 SNREKTLI
+553 SNREKTII
-561 IDLINNLTKS
+561 IDLINNLTKV
-571 IFGKTD
+571 ILDKTD
-577 IIEISCEIV
+577 LIDISWEIV

-595 EDCVIYLVDQST
+595 EDCVIYLVDEST
-607 GMMEQVALHGNKL
+607 KMIEQIAVYGNKL
-620 IDSSKIRNKLVLSK
+620 NDSNEISNKMFIPA
-634 GEEIVGSVVKSK
+634 GEGIVGSVVKSK

-659 YIADDEIR
+659 YIVDDEMR

-731 KLLRRLKNSNDEL
+731 KLLRKLKNSNDEL

-767 WIKLDNEENLDKAT
+767 WIKLDNKENLDKAT

-805 SEVGTVKGK
+805 SEVGTVIRE

-865 AIKFNGEKKGIVEID
+865 AIKFNREKKGIVEID
-880 YIEKKSFHQFSVK
+880 YIDKKSFHQFSVK

>member
-1 MDQDK
+1 MDQHK
-6 INILQKNLK
+6 IDILQKSLI
-15 TEKAARKAVEK
+15 TERAARKAAEK

-39 HELKK
+39 NELKK
-44 TNLKLEAIKVEHSSQ
+44 TNLKLEAFKVEQSSQ
-59 LETVFE
+59 IEAVFE

-71 ISMDL
+71 ILMDI
-76 FGNVQQMNNN
+76 FGNILKMNNN

-98 ELNVFNLIFPDDF
+98 KLNVYNLIYSDDL
-111 EHASKSFVTLTKEG
+111 EYASKSFITLKKEG

-139 QVKWVQINGNL
+139 QIKWVQINGT
-150 LIDKENNATGAQ
+150 LITDKENNAIGAQ
-162 VIIRDITSEKR
+162 GIVRDITSEKR
-173 SKDLLTKSENSL
+173 SKDLLTESENRL
-185 SSLIENLDSGILL
+185 SSLISNLDSAVLL

-213 ELFNISDSPDL
+213 EFFNISSAPDL
-224 VIGKDCTIAINESVK
+224 LKGEDCAVFLNESKK

-244 KKFISRVL
+244 DKFISRVL
-252 FILLKK
+252 LILHEK
-258 QQVLGDEVVMLDG
+258 QQVLGDEITLLDG
-271 TILERDYIPI
+271 TILERDYITI
-281 LDGKK
+281 REGNQ
-286 YKGHLWTYKDITLR
+286 YKGHLWTYKDITLK
-300 KQYRKSLEAQ
+300 KQYGRSLEAQ

-316 IIANMNLGLIEVN
+316 IIANMNLGLVELN
-329 KADEILLS
+329 TAEEILLS

-356 GSEVLQLVDD
+356 GNEVLQLVED
-366 FERINI
+366 FDRINI

-389 KNKFGDIRDLLISG
+389 KNKFGEIRDLLISG

-409 TGRFIGTIGVHLDIT
+409 IGQFIGTIGVHLDIT
-424 DAKRNAEI
+424 DAKRNAELI
-432 IEEKKK
+432 QEKKK
-438 ELDTIVHNSSIG
+438 ELDTIVHNSAIG

-461 TNAAVQN
+461 TNAALQK

-473 EAELNTLSINDLS
+473 EAELNLRSINDLTFEQDS
-486 FDEDYSSFMKYI
+486 SSFKTYI
-498 KGINAD
+498 RKMYTD
-504 KIDNFV
+504 KINNFGYP
-510 FTKRYKKKD
+510 KRYKKKD

-529 HVVRD
+529 NIVRD
-534 NNNNNNK
+534 NNNK
-541 IKHEVVFIENIT
+541 VKYEVVFIENTT
-553 SNREKTLI
+553 SNREKTII
-561 IDLINNLTKS
+561 IDLINNLTKV
-571 IFGKTD
+571 ILDKTD
-577 IIEISCEIV
+577 LIDISWEIV

-595 EDCVIYLVDQST
+595 EDCVIYLVDEST
-607 GMMEQVALHGNKL
+607 KMIEQIAVYGNKL
-620 IDSSKIRNKLVLSK
+620 NDSNEISNKMFIPA
-634 GEEIVGSVVKSK
+634 GEGIVGSVVKSK

-659 YIADDEIR
+659 YIVDDEMR

-767 WIKLDNEENLDKAT
+767 WIKLDNKENLDKAT

-805 SEVGTVKGK
+805 SEVGIVNGN
-814 EVDVDLNLI
+814 EEDVDLNLI

-865 AIKFNGEKKGIVEID
+865 AIKFNRGKKGIIEID

>member
-1 MDQDK
+1 MDQHK
-6 INILQKNLK
+6 IDILQKSLI
-15 TEKAARKAVEK
+15 TERAARKAAEK

-39 HELKK
+39 NELKK
-44 TNLKLEAIKVEHSSQ
+44 TNLKLEALKVEQSSQ
-59 LETVFE
+59 IEAVFE

-71 ISMDL
+71 ILMDI
-76 FGNVQQMNNN
+76 FGNILKMNNN

-98 ELNVFNLIFPDDF
+98 KLNVYNLIYSDDL
-111 EHASKSFVTLTKEG
+111 EYASKSFITLKKEG

-139 QVKWVQINGNL
+139 QIKWVQINGT
-150 LIDKENNATGAQ
+150 LITDKENNAIGAQ
-162 VIIRDITSEKR
+162 GIVRDITSEKR
-173 SKDLLTKSENSL
+173 SKDLLTESENRL
-185 SSLIENLDSGILL
+185 SSLILNLDSAVLL

-213 ELFNISDSPDL
+213 EFFNISSAPDL
-224 VIGKDCTIAINESVK
+224 LKGEDCAVFLNESKK

-244 KKFISRVL
+244 DKFISRVL
-252 FILLKK
+252 LILHEK
-258 QQVLGDEVVMLDG
+258 QQVLGDEITLLDG
-271 TILERDYIPI
+271 TILERDYITI
-281 LDGKK
+281 REGNQ
-286 YKGHLWTYKDITLR
+286 YKGHLWTYKDITLK
-300 KQYRKSLEAQ
+300 KQYGRSLEAQ

-316 IIANMNLGLIEVN
+316 IIANMKLGLVELN
-329 KADEILLS
+329 TAEEILLS

-356 GSEVLQLVDD
+356 GNEVLQLVED
-366 FERINI
+366 FDRINI

-389 KNKFGDIRDLLISG
+389 KNKFGEIRDLLISG

-409 TGRFIGTIGVHLDIT
+409 IGQFIGTIGVHLDIT
-424 DAKRNAEI
+424 DAKRNAELI
-432 IEEKKK
+432 QEKKK
-438 ELDTIVHNSSIG
+438 ELDTIVHNSAIG

-461 TNAAVQN
+461 TNAALQK

-473 EAELNTLSINDLS
+473 EAELNLRSINDLTFEQDS
-486 FDEDYSSFMKYI
+486 SSFKTYI
-498 KGINAD
+498 RKMYTD
-504 KIDNFV
+504 KINNFGYP
-510 FTKRYKKKD
+510 KRYKKKD
-519 GSVIWTKTNV
+519 GSVIWTKTNINI
-529 HVVRD
+529 VRD
-534 NNNNNNK
+534 NNNK
-541 IKHEVVFIENIT
+541 VKYEVVFIENTT
-553 SNREKTLI
+553 SNREKTII
-561 IDLINNLTKS
+561 IDLINNLTKV
-571 IFGKTD
+571 ILDKTD
-577 IIEISCEIV
+577 LIDISWEIV

-595 EDCVIYLVDQST
+595 EDCVIYLVDEST
-607 GMMEQVALHGNKL
+607 KMIEQIAVYGNKL
-620 IDSSKIRNKLVLSK
+620 NDSNEISNKMFIPA
-634 GEEIVGSVVKSK
+634 GEGIVGSVVKSK

-659 YIADDEIR
+659 YIVDDEMR

-731 KLLRRLKNSNDEL
+731 KLLRKLKNSNDEL

-767 WIKLDNEENLDKAT
+767 WIKLDNKENLDKAT

-793 TMDQLIINILKY
+793 TMDQLIVNILKY
-805 SEVGTVKGK
+805 SEVGTVIRE

-865 AIKFNGEKKGIVEID
+865 AIKFNREKKGIVEID
-880 YIEKKSFHQFSVK
+880 YIDKKSFHQFSVK

>member
-15 TEKAARKAVEK
+15 TEKAARKAAEK

-59 LETVFE
+59 LEAVFE

-98 ELNVFNLIFPDDF
+98 KLNVFNLIFPDDF

-125 SFTNYRTRVLTKDK
+125 SFTNYRTRVITKDK

-150 LIDKENNATGAQ
+150 LTDKENNATGAQ
-162 VIIRDITSEKR
+162 GIIRDITSEKR
-173 SKDLLTKSENSL
+173 SKDLLTESENSL
-185 SSLIENLDSGILL
+185 SSLIENLDSAVLL
-198 EDENRKIILTNTKFC
+198 EDENRKIKLVNNKFC
-213 ELFNISDSPDL
+213 KLFKTTSSPDEL
-224 VIGKDCTIAINESVK
+224 IGKDCTAVVNESIK

-244 KKFISRVL
+244 EKLISRIIL
-252 FILLKK
+252 ILLKK
-258 QQVLGDEVVMLDG
+258 QQVIGDEVTMLDG
-271 TILERDYIPI
+271 SILERDYVPI

-286 YKGHLWTYKDITLR
+286 YKGHLWTYKDITLK
-300 KQYRKSLEAQ
+300 KQYGRILEAQ

-316 IIANMNLGLIEVN
+316 IIANMNLGLVELN
-329 KADEILLS
+329 TAEEILLS
-337 NESFSKLTGYSKE
+337 NEGFSKLTGYSKE

-389 KNKFGDIRDLLISG
+389 KNKFGDLRDLLISG

-529 HVVRD
+529 NVVRD
-534 NNNNNNK
+534 INNK

-577 IIEISCEIV
+577 IIEISWEIV

-634 GEEIVGSVVKSK
+634 GEGIVGSVVKSK

-704 SIASLVAIKLRTA
+704 SIANLVAIKLKTA
-717 VSIRERKKVEIQNE
+717 VNIRERKKVETQNE
-731 KLLRRLKNSNDEL
+731 QLLKKLENSNDEL
-744 NEYAHTVSHD
+744 YEYAHTVSHD
-754 LKTPLQSIEALVS
+754 LKTPLQSIDALVS
-767 WIKLDNEENLDKAT
+767 WIKLDNKEKLDKVT
-781 LQNIALIESTVE
+781 LKNIALIESTLE
-793 TMDQLIINILKY
+793 TMDQLIIDILKY
-805 SEVGTVKGK
+805 SEIGTITGK
-814 EVDVDLNLI
+814 EVDVDLNLT
-823 LKKLKTVM
+823 LKKLKTVL
-831 VTSEN
+831 VIPEN
-836 ITINILSKLPKV
+836 TTINILSKLPKV
-848 KGDTTK
+848 KGDKTK

-865 AIKFNGEKKGIVEID
+865 AIKFNTGKKGIVEID
-880 YIEKKSFHQFSVK
+880 YIEKKLFHQFSVK
-893 DNGIGIAK
+893 DNGIGIEE
-901 KYHKQIFKIFESL
+901 KYHKKIFKIFRSL

-922 IGLSIVKKIVDLYE
+922 IGLSIVKKIVDLY
-936 GNIWLE
+936 GGDIWLE

>member
-1 MDQDK
+1 MDQHK
-6 INILQKNLK
+6 IDILQKSLK
-15 TEKAARKAVEK
+15 TERAARKAAEK

-39 HELKK
+39 NELKK
-44 TNLKLEAIKVEHSSQ
+44 TNLKLEAIKVEQSSQ
-59 LETVFE
+59 IEAVFE

-71 ISMDL
+71 ILMDL
-76 FGNVQQMNNN
+76 FGNILKMNNN

-98 ELNVFNLIFPDDF
+98 KLNVYNLIYSDDL
-111 EHASKSFVTLTKEG
+111 EYASKSFITLKKEG

-139 QVKWVQINGNL
+139 QIKWIQINGIL
-150 LIDKENNATGAQ
+150 LTDKENNAIGAQ
-162 VIIRDITSEKR
+162 GIIRDITSEKR
-173 SKDLLTKSENSL
+173 SKDLLTESENKLSL
-185 SSLIENLDSGILL
+185 LISNLDSAVLF
-198 EDENRKIILTNTKFC
+198 EDENRKIILTNAKFC
-213 ELFNISDSPDL
+213 KFFNISSAPDL
-224 VIGKDCTIAINESVK
+224 LKGEDCAVFLNESKK
-239 LFKNP
+239 LFKDP
-244 KKFISRVL
+244 DKFISRVL
-252 FILLKK
+252 LILHEK
-258 QQVLGDEVVMLDG
+258 QQVLGDEITLLNG
-271 TILERDYIPI
+271 TILERDYITI
-281 LDGKK
+281 REGNQ
-286 YKGHLWTYKDITLR
+286 YKGHLWTYKDITL
-300 KQYRKSLEAQ
+300 KKKYGKSLEAQ

-316 IIANMNLGLIEVN
+316 IIANMNLGLVELN
-329 KADEILLS
+329 TAEEILLS

-356 GSEVLQLVDD
+356 GSEVLQLVED
-366 FERINI
+366 FERIKI

-389 KNKFGDIRDLLISG
+389 KNKFGDIRNLLISG
-403 APNYDV
+403 APNYDI
-409 TGRFIGTIGVHLDIT
+409 TGQFIGTIGVHLDIT
-424 DAKRNAEI
+424 DAKRNAELI
-432 IEEKKK
+432 QEKKK
-438 ELDTIVHNSSIG
+438 ELDTIVHNSAIG

-461 TNAAVQN
+461 TNAALQK

-473 EAELNTLSINDLS
+473 EAELNLRSINDLT
-486 FDEDYSSFMKYI
+486 FEEDSSSFKTYI
-498 KGINAD
+498 RKMYTD
-504 KIDNFV
+504 KIDHFGYP
-510 FTKRYKKKD
+510 KRYKKKD

-529 HVVRD
+529 NIVRD
-534 NNNNNNK
+534 NNNNK
-541 IKHEVVFIENIT
+541 VKYEVVFIENIT
-553 SNREKTLI
+553 SNREKTII
-561 IDLINNLTKS
+561 IDLINNLTKV
-571 IFGKTD
+571 ILDKTD
-577 IIEISCEIV
+577 LVEISWEIV

-607 GMMEQVALHGNKL
+607 GMIEQVALHGNKL
-620 IDSSKIRNKLVLSK
+620 TDSNKISNKLVISK
-634 GEEIVGSVVKSK
+634 GEGIVGSVVKSK

-659 YIADDEIR
+659 YIVDDEIR

-690 NKNHFKEEHIKTLE
+690 NKNYFKEEHIKTLE

-717 VSIRERKKVEIQNE
+717 VSIGERKKVEIQNE

-767 WIKLDNEENLDKAT
+767 WIKLDNKENLDKAT

-805 SEVGTVKGK
+805 SEVGIVNGK
-814 EVDVDLNLI
+814 EEDVDLNLI

-836 ITINILSKLPKV
+836 TTINILSKLPKV

-865 AIKFNGEKKGIVEID
+865 AIKFNREKKGIVEID

>member
-1 MDQDK
+1 MDQHK
-6 INILQKNLK
+6 IDILQKSLI
-15 TEKAARKAVEK
+15 TERAARKAAEK

-39 HELKK
+39 NELKK
-44 TNLKLEAIKVEHSSQ
+44 TNLKLEAFKVEQSSQ
-59 LETVFE
+59 IEAVFE

-71 ISMDL
+71 ILMDI
-76 FGNVQQMNNN
+76 FGNILKMNNN

-98 ELNVFNLIFPDDF
+98 KLNVYNLIYSDDL
-111 EHASKSFVTLTKEG
+111 EYASKSFITLKKEG

-139 QVKWVQINGNL
+139 QIKWVQINGT
-150 LIDKENNATGAQ
+150 LITDKENNAIGAQ
-162 VIIRDITSEKR
+162 GIIRDITSEKR
-173 SKDLLTKSENSL
+173 SKDLLTESENRL
-185 SSLIENLDSGILL
+185 SSLISNLDSAVLL
-198 EDENRKIILTNTKFC
+198 EDENRKIILTNAKFC
-213 ELFNISDSPDL
+213 EFFNISSAPDL
-224 VIGKDCTIAINESVK
+224 LKGEDCAVFLNESKK

-244 KKFISRVL
+244 DKFISRVL
-252 FILLKK
+252 LILHEK
-258 QQVLGDEVVMLDG
+258 QQVLGDEITLLDG
-271 TILERDYIPI
+271 TILERDYITI
-281 LDGKK
+281 REGNQ
-286 YKGHLWTYKDITLR
+286 YKGHLWTYKDITLK
-300 KQYRKSLEAQ
+300 KQYGRSLEAQ

-316 IIANMNLGLIEVN
+316 IIANMNLGLVELN
-329 KADEILLS
+329 TAEEILLS

-356 GSEVLQLVDD
+356 GNEVLQLVED
-366 FERINI
+366 FDRINI

-389 KNKFGDIRDLLISG
+389 KNKFGEIRDLLISG

-409 TGRFIGTIGVHLDIT
+409 IGQFIGTIGVHLDIT
-424 DAKRNAEI
+424 DAKRNAELI
-432 IEEKKK
+432 QEKKK
-438 ELDTIVHNSSIG
+438 ELDTIVHNSAIG

-461 TNAAVQN
+461 TNAALQK

-473 EAELNTLSINDLS
+473 EAELNLRSINDLTFEQDS
-486 FDEDYSSFMKYI
+486 SSFKTYI
-498 KGINAD
+498 RKMYTD
-504 KIDNFV
+504 KINNFGYP
-510 FTKRYKKKD
+510 KRYKKKD
-519 GSVIWTKTNV
+519 GSVIWTKTNINI
-529 HVVRD
+529 VRD
-534 NNNNNNK
+534 NNNK
-541 IKHEVVFIENIT
+541 VKYEVVFIENTT
-553 SNREKTLI
+553 SNREKTII
-561 IDLINNLTKS
+561 IDLINNLTKV
-571 IFGKTD
+571 ILDKTD
-577 IIEISCEIV
+577 LVEISWEIV

-607 GMMEQVALHGNKL
+607 GMIEQVALHGNKL
-620 IDSSKIRNKLVLSK
+620 TDSNKISNKLVISK
-634 GEEIVGSVVKSK
+634 GEGIVGSVVKSK

-659 YIADDEIR
+659 YIVDDEMR

-767 WIKLDNEENLDKAT
+767 WIKLDNKENLDKAT

-805 SEVGTVKGK
+805 SEVGTVIRE

-865 AIKFNGEKKGIVEID
+865 AIKFNRGKKGIVEID
-880 YIEKKSFHQFSVK
+880 YIDKKSFHQFSVK

>member
-1 MDQDK
+1 MDQHK
-6 INILQKNLK
+6 IDILQKSLI
-15 TEKAARKAVEK
+15 TERAARKAAEK

-39 HELKK
+39 NELKK
-44 TNLKLEAIKVEHSSQ
+44 TNLKLEAFKVEQSSQ
-59 LETVFE
+59 IEAVFE

-71 ISMDL
+71 ILMDI
-76 FGNVQQMNNN
+76 FGNILKMNNN

-98 ELNVFNLIFPDDF
+98 KLNVYNLIYSDDL
-111 EHASKSFVTLTKEG
+111 EYASKSFITLKKEG

-139 QVKWVQINGNL
+139 QIKWVQINGT
-150 LIDKENNATGAQ
+150 LITDKENNAIGAQ
-162 VIIRDITSEKR
+162 GIVRDITSEKR
-173 SKDLLTKSENSL
+173 SKDLLTESENRL
-185 SSLIENLDSGILL
+185 SSLISNLDSAVLL

-213 ELFNISDSPDL
+213 EFFNISSAPDL
-224 VIGKDCTIAINESVK
+224 LKGEDCAVFLNESKK

-244 KKFISRVL
+244 DKFISRVL
-252 FILLKK
+252 LILHEK
-258 QQVLGDEVVMLDG
+258 QQVLGDEITLLDG
-271 TILERDYIPI
+271 TILERDYITI
-281 LDGKK
+281 REGNQ
-286 YKGHLWTYKDITLR
+286 YKGHLWTYKDITLK
-300 KQYRKSLEAQ
+300 KQYGRSLEAQ

-316 IIANMNLGLIEVN
+316 IIANMNLGLVELN
-329 KADEILLS
+329 TAEEILLS

-356 GSEVLQLVDD
+356 GNEVLQLVED
-366 FERINI
+366 FDRINI

-389 KNKFGDIRDLLISG
+389 KNKFGEIRDLLISG

-409 TGRFIGTIGVHLDIT
+409 IGQFIGTIGVHLDIT
-424 DAKRNAEI
+424 DAKRNAELI
-432 IEEKKK
+432 QEKKK
-438 ELDTIVHNSSIG
+438 ELDTIVHNSAIG

-461 TNAAVQN
+461 TNAALQK

-473 EAELNTLSINDLS
+473 EAELNLRSINDLTFEQDS
-486 FDEDYSSFMKYI
+486 SSFKTYI
-498 KGINAD
+498 RKMYTD
-504 KIDNFV
+504 KINNFGYP
-510 FTKRYKKKD
+510 KRYKKKD
-519 GSVIWTKTNV
+519 GSVIWTKTNINI
-529 HVVRD
+529 VRD
-534 NNNNNNK
+534 NNNK
-541 IKHEVVFIENIT
+541 VKYEVVFIENTT
-553 SNREKTLI
+553 SNREKTII
-561 IDLINNLTKS
+561 IDLINNLTKV
-571 IFGKTD
+571 ILDKTD
-577 IIEISCEIV
+577 LIDISWEIV

-595 EDCVIYLVDQST
+595 EDCVIYLVDEST
-607 GMMEQVALHGNKL
+607 KMIEQIAVYGNKL
-620 IDSSKIRNKLVLSK
+620 NDSNEISNKMFIPA
-634 GEEIVGSVVKSK
+634 GEGIVGSVVKSK

-659 YIADDEIR
+659 YIVDDEMR

-767 WIKLDNEENLDKAT
+767 WIKLDNKENLDKAT

-805 SEVGTVKGK
+805 SEVGTLIRE

-865 AIKFNGEKKGIVEID
+865 AIKFNRGKKGIIEID